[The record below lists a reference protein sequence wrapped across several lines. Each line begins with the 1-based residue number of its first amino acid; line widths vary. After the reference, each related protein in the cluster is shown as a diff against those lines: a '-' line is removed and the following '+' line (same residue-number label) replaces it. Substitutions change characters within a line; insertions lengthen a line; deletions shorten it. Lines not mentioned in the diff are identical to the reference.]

1 MNSDD
6 PRLHYPATARNRD
19 AILGLLR
26 EVLPHSGIVLEIG
39 SGSGEHTAYF
49 APQFPD
55 LAWQPSDL
63 DTRLQASIAAH
74 AEASGAAN
82 IRPALLLDVTQMPW
96 PISAADAIFSANMI
110 HIAPWR
116 VALALLQGAGQCLRP
131 DGCLIL
137 YGPFMRHGRHTA
149 PSNDAFDRSLRQ
161 QDPEWGVRDLETVEE
176 AAAEHALGLDRIEEM
191 PANNLGVVFRKR
203 NPA

>member
-19 AILGLLR
+19 AILGLLQ
-26 EVLPHSGIVLEIG
+26 EALPDTGLVLEIG

-49 APQFPD
+49 APRFPV
-55 LAWQPSDL
+55 LTWQPSDL

-74 AEASGAAN
+74 AKASGAAN
-82 IRPALLLDVTQMPW
+82 VRPPLLLDVTETPW

-116 VALALLQGAGQCLRP
+116 AALALLQGAGERLRP
-131 DGCLIL
+131 GGCLIL
-137 YGPFMRHGRHTA
+137 YGPFMRRGRHTA
-149 PSNDAFDRSLRQ
+149 PSNEAFDRSLRR

-176 AAAEHALGLDRIEEM
+176 AAAEHALSADRIEEL
-191 PANNLGVVFRKR
+191 PANNLGVVFRKTTS
-203 NPA
+203 A